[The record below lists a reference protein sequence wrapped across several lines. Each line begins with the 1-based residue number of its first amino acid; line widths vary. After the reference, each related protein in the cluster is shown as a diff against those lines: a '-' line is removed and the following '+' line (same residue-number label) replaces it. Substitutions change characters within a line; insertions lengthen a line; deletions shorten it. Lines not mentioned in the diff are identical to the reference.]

1 MSDTPFHPLVSTMH
15 RRNFCA
21 RYMLGVSGDGIIPV
35 KEGNDKLFRA
45 TLQRNFKFWNSIM
58 VFLFTERTDDDMEWL
73 LCDLDQCSCRLLD
86 PSVRKAHQ
94 NGRKWEKDIWY
105 RTCPDKPWRPSISL
119 AVNFFRLLMTA
130 LNQARREKEIPYLAY
145 LSRRSHALWT

>member
-1 MSDTPFHPLVSTMH
+1 MH

-35 KEGNDKLFRA
+35 KDSEGNDKLFRA